1 MVDRHVY
8 RVAPSGTTTG
18 RHTISFMSIGPGKLY
33 INGNGNGKLALD
45 RGDWTEEGGTLLYGS
60 AHYLVDCDIVAGQT
74 TELKVEMNNELH
86 PVYKQKQLGIT
97 HKQGR
102 CRIGF
107 KQQDQINYMQEAVD
121 IARTADVAVV
131 IVGLDAK

>member
-1 MVDRHVY
+1 
-8 RVAPSGTTTG
+8 
-18 RHTISFMSIGPGKLY
+18 MSIGPGRLY
-33 INGNGNGKLALD
+33 INGNGKLALD
-45 RGDWTEEGGTLLYGS
+45 LWDWTEGGTLLHGS
-60 AHYLVDCDIVAGQT
+60 ADYLVDCDIVAGQT
-74 TELKVEMNNELH
+74 TELKVEMNNELR

-97 HKQGR
+97 HKYGG